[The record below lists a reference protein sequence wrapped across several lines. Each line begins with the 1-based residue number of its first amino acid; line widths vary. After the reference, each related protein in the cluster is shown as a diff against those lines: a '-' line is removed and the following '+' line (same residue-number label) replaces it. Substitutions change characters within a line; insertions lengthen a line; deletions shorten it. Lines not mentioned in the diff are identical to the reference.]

1 MVLVMPRPD
10 AKRNI
15 LLLLGAGASKDAG
28 LPLAVEITDR
38 IVEDIEG
45 TYPLLLPLLRFVHGG
60 ICFGRGCS
68 NKRPDEKVNIEE
80 FLIACQDLAT
90 RSSSSLY
97 PFVASWHERL
107 TEVGR
112 LPDEIGD
119 PNVTNAFEF
128 VARHCK
134 KRLREWLTLND
145 ITMAKYF
152 RNLKDF
158 ITSGFR
164 QHVFSLN
171 YDECVELAL
180 EHELGE
186 INGKWTTGFANKGW
200 KPDLLENKRK
210 RFDALL
216 YKLHGSLDWVEDEEL
231 GVCSLKWPMAERA
244 EEIPDTYDSLL
255 IFATA
260 MKVIPRDPYLT
271 LLVRFRTELFRCEC
285 VVILGYSF
293 GDEHVNTMLLD
304 ALRKRPTL
312 QCVIANR
319 KADVAE
325 YLPRTFREEIAK
337 DRFHNVFEEKDGV
350 KLGVMLAL
358 EKDVLL
364 QKVKEVCQR
373 PVEAMPF

>member
-1 MVLVMPRPD
+1 MPRFA
-10 AKRNI
+10 AKRDI

-28 LPLAVEITDR
+28 LPLSVEITDR
-38 IVEDIEG
+38 IVEDIER
-45 TYPLLLPLLRFVHGG
+45 TYPPLLPLLLFVHGG

-68 NKRPDEKVNIEE
+68 NKRPDEKINIEE

-134 KRLREWLTLND
+134 KRLREWLTLNN

-164 QHVFSLN
+164 LHVFSLN

-244 EEIPDTYDSLL
+244 EEIPDTYD
-255 IFATA
+255 
-260 MKVIPRDPYLT
+260 
-271 LLVRFRTELFRCEC
+271 
-285 VVILGYSF
+285 
-293 GDEHVNTMLLD
+293 
-304 ALRKRPTL
+304 
-312 QCVIANR
+312 
-319 KADVAE
+319 
-325 YLPRTFREEIAK
+325 
-337 DRFHNVFEEKDGV
+337 
-350 KLGVMLAL
+350 
-358 EKDVLL
+358 
-364 QKVKEVCQR
+364 
-373 PVEAMPF
+373 

>member
-1 MVLVMPRPD
+1 MVLVMPRHMPKVISCSFS
-10 AKRNI
+10 AR
-15 LLLLGAGASKDAG
+15 GVERRWPAAGGRDHRPYCEA
-28 LPLAVEITDR
+28 
-38 IVEDIEG
+38 IER

-112 LPDEIGD
+112 LPDESGD

-164 QHVFSLN
+164 LHVFSLN

-186 INGKWTTGFANKGW
+186 INGKWTTGFAHKGW

-271 LLVRFRTELFRCEC
+271 LLVRFRTELFGASASSSSVTALATSTSTRCCWMPCGSGPPCSASSPTVKQTWPSTCQEPS
-285 VVILGYSF
+285 V
-293 GDEHVNTMLLD
+293 
-304 ALRKRPTL
+304 RKLPEIDFTTFSR
-312 QCVIANR
+312 R
-319 KADVAE
+319 KTA
-325 YLPRTFREEIAK
+325 
-337 DRFHNVFEEKDGV
+337 
-350 KLGVMLAL
+350 
-358 EKDVLL
+358 
-364 QKVKEVCQR
+364 
-373 PVEAMPF
+373 